1 MTGGSSTNCFGT
13 YVIYSI
19 FIVIL
24 IFGSLGGYVCRN
36 LHIISCKAAAV
47 RNLCFY
53 RTAGLSLG
61 YSHTCYRQQAAGIS
75 LCLCTYCRLIGCVH
89 AYAVAQE
96 VGSTGYVNLAAA
108 CIRSE
113 CNNALRC
120 SNANHAAVGF
130 CGNAV
135 GFDRSNVNL
144 ADIIISI
151 TVLFTGNQLAAA
163 DSYSIIAIIRSIS
176 YQHTA
181 SHSACSCADSAYC
194 CTAGILRFNGQ
205 RTSGAVIACSLNCA
219 AIDSNSVSAMQAV
232 LRVGSTACESSA
244 CCYLISINLGRAI
257 LRTAKR
263 YILANKLAVIVDG
276 YASLAFYIQH
286 CHRSGNAIACD
297 TCCHLCRCQLS
308 INSALSVNLR
318 IACCL
323 QRRIAYLRLHALSL
337 AAALASSSTG
347 ACTQVL
353 AVAAGIFIKGHACSI
368 STVVTFFI
376 SNSADSSLSCNC
388 GIRFIEDIISIKC
401 SLFITIRSFAV
412 AILVCSCCA
421 NCSYADVRT
430 VAMSAERSVFYYL
443 LNVQLFSCC
452 YVDSTGSNLAAA
464 DFGDNACVNRVHAY
478 ANGNA
483 CSANS
488 ICTVNKAC
496 LHTVIC
502 LRSEGTLCLQV
513 AVILHQRRNSIVQ
526 IIYSNVQAT
535 CNHAGSYAKYCRCH
549 VSLVG
554 SVDSNITCF
563 SLYIAAAQLS
573 NSLAVIIHYANA
585 CATGSAHKRARSCGS
600 SAAQRNIINMVSS
613 NCQTI
618 IRTLD
623 ILDCSSSF
631 CVKLSNRNSA
641 CASSGAISAA
651 GCGNTVGVGG
661 HFRLIQGSDVNAI
674 AVDTLLRAA
683 TIAIAV
689 DTLLRAATINH
700 CLYIS
705 ADNTGIRCQTDTC
718 TTISAT
724 AYSQR
729 TYMAFALGSIV
740 CCYINVC
747 LAAVSQFSINAA
759 IGCRGI
765 GCAQNT
771 VNSNRTCYAHAN
783 VSTYCHTATDCYI
796 RQVVL
801 RICRDDNAGAS
812 VIADYIVIFLIAFVD
827 SHACIITCCR
837 QLCIIN
843 YAFSSTADFIVGYAH
858 ANAGLAACR
867 HTKGTRK
874 ILQGILALGNYSQ
887 RAVCINLGT
896 VNRSLGIVRQQV
908 YADITGNTCSFG
920 NTASYADRKNAAV
933 GFSFGCEALNLIF
946 TLGNSSIG
954 ISIKL
959 VNRNTCTNRSVLGT
973 CSNNGNGCNL
983 ALAISSSLYS
993 CCISLIL
1000 IDIGINKLCIG
1011 ILLDHSSRACATEGH
1026 ITGSNGGTYG
1036 NSRQRCPVNGINANR
1051 AIICSGNIGIFD
1063 SSLVGLLFLA
1073 ITAGDI
1079 ADFVVGYA
1087 AAGRKFGIAACAD
1100 AYCTYYRQLV
1110 AVIRRLHCHLAHVVE
1125 LRASVGSLLITSA
1138 IIFVNSSF
1146 YIVTTA
1152 VNNNHAIQ
1160 SIGRTCGNCC
1170 ANAVNIATVGCIYIE
1185 NTASII
1191 IHAADFAAFDIR
1203 ASGIVQGIVGN
1214 S

>member
-1 MTGGSSTNCFGT
+1 M
-13 YVIYSI
+13 
-19 FIVIL
+19 
-24 IFGSLGGYVCRN
+24 
-36 LHIISCKAAAV
+36 
-47 RNLCFY
+47 
-53 RTAGLSLG
+53 
-61 YSHTCYRQQAAGIS
+61 
-75 LCLCTYCRLIGCVH
+75 
-89 AYAVAQE
+89 
-96 VGSTGYVNLAAA
+96 
-108 CIRSE
+108 
-113 CNNALRC
+113 
-120 SNANHAAVGF
+120 
-130 CGNAV
+130 
-135 GFDRSNVNL
+135 
-144 ADIIISI
+144 
-151 TVLFTGNQLAAA
+151 
-163 DSYSIIAIIRSIS
+163 
-176 YQHTA
+176 
-181 SHSACSCADSAYC
+181 
-194 CTAGILRFNGQ
+194 
-205 RTSGAVIACSLNCA
+205 
-219 AIDSNSVSAMQAV
+219 
-232 LRVGSTACESSA
+232 
-244 CCYLISINLGRAI
+244 
-257 LRTAKR
+257 
-263 YILANKLAVIVDG
+263 
-276 YASLAFYIQH
+276 
-286 CHRSGNAIACD
+286 
-297 TCCHLCRCQLS
+297 
-308 INSALSVNLR
+308 
-318 IACCL
+318 
-323 QRRIAYLRLHALSL
+323 
-337 AAALASSSTG
+337 
-347 ACTQVL
+347 
-353 AVAAGIFIKGHACSI
+353 
-368 STVVTFFI
+368 
-376 SNSADSSLSCNC
+376 
-388 GIRFIEDIISIKC
+388 
-401 SLFITIRSFAV
+401 
-412 AILVCSCCA
+412 
-421 NCSYADVRT
+421 
-430 VAMSAERSVFYYL
+430 
-443 LNVQLFSCC
+443 
-452 YVDSTGSNLAAA
+452 
-464 DFGDNACVNRVHAY
+464 
-478 ANGNA
+478 
-483 CSANS
+483 
-488 ICTVNKAC
+488 
-496 LHTVIC
+496 
-502 LRSEGTLCLQV
+502 CLQV
-513 AVILHQRRNSIVQ
+513 AVILHQRGNSIVQ
-526 IIYSNVQAT
+526 IIYSHVQAT
-535 CNHAGSYAKYCRCH
+535 CNHAGSYAEYCRCH

-573 NSLAVIIHYANA
+573 NSLAVIVYYANA
-585 CATGSAHKRARSCGS
+585 CATGSAHERAGSCGS
-600 SAAQRNIINMVSS
+600 SAAQRNIVNVVSS

-618 IRTLD
+618 IRALD
-623 ILDCSSSF
+623 ILYCSSSF
-631 CVKLSNRNSA
+631 CVQLSNRNGA
-641 CASSGAISAA
+641 CAGSGAISAA

-661 HFRLIQGSDVNAI
+661 HVRLIQGSDVNAI
-674 AVDTLLRAA
+674 TVDKLLRAA
-683 TIAIAV
+683 TV
-689 DTLLRAATINH
+689 NH
-700 CLYIS
+700 CCYIS
-705 ADNTGIRCQTDTC
+705 ADNAGIRCQTDTC

-896 VNRSLGIVRQQV
+896 VNRSLGIVRQQI

-920 NTASYADRKNAAV
+920 NTASYANRKNAAV
-933 GFSFGCEALNLIF
+933 GFSFGREALNLIF

-959 VNRNTCTNRSVLGT
+959 VNRNACTNRSVLGT
-973 CSNNGNGCNL
+973 CSNNGNSSNL
-983 ALAISSSLYS
+983 ALAVSSSLYS
-993 CCISLIL
+993 RCIILIL

-1011 ILLDHSSRACATEGH
+1011 ILLDCSSRACATEGH

-1100 AYCTYYRQLV
+1100 AYCTYYRQLI

-1146 YIVTTA
+1146 YIVTAA
-1152 VNNNHAIQ
+1152 VNYNHAIQ
-1160 SIGRTCGNCC
+1160 SIGRTCSNCC
-1170 ANAVNIATVGCIYIE
+1170 TDAVNIALVGCIYCQSAAC
-1185 NTASII
+1185 T
-1191 IHAADFAAFDIR
+1191 IHATDFAAFDIR
-1203 ASGIVQGIVGN
+1203 TGGIVQGIVSN